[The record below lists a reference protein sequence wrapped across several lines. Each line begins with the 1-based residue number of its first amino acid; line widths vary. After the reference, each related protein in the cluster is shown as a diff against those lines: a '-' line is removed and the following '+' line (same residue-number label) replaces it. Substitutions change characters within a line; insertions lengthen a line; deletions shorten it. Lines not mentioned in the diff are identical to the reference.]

1 MKIVIIDDQKQI
13 TDEFSLILAKENHE
27 LLIVNDPSKAVYS
40 IVTSKPDIV
49 FIDFLMPQISGLDLL
64 SRMKSIPGFS
74 ELQMYFLVHEEDE
87 IYYESCD
94 TTGIQGYITKP
105 LKEEEIFTLIPK
117 SSTYSFENNE
127 EEILIDSKVIPDS
140 ISTPIFEEFNT
151 LEKYEE
157 PLESS
162 ILNVFAENLEEIDP
176 VSIPTNE
183 AKLNILPV
191 VNEIVIEQI
200 KPKLDA
206 LTAIL
211 ELINMNLSSLPKA
224 LIAESIKR
232 SLVASTTL
240 KEQLFD
246 LEQLTAVSIEN
257 SNVILSFETIIEI
270 FKTTFND
277 IVLIHLEESYFSND
291 FIVEKDSLQKV
302 LIVLKKYFRDLIVD
316 YTIDATI
323 LIENAEL
330 GCTFSFLPKNEIVVT
345 LESESKLIE
354 TLSFVEQIAPNYLYL
369 NRISTTLHV
378 ILAK

>member
-117 SSTYSFENNE
+117 SSTYSFENDE